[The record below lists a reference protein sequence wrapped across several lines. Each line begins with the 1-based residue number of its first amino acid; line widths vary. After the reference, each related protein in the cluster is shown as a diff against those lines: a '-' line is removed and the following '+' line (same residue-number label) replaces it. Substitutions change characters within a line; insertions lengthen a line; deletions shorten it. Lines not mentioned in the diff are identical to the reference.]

1 LIYNQIFK
9 YQTGS
14 GGRNYCQQDP
24 SLRNL
29 A

>member
-9 YQTGS
+9 YQTG
-14 GGRNYCQQDP
+14 GGRNYWQQDP